1 MGYIN
6 TILIL
11 GGINVIAALGVSIL
25 TGYTGLFSIGHAGFM
40 ALGGYLS
47 AILIKEYEVHFA
59 LALII
64 GGLFAGVASLIIGY
78 PSFRSR
84 LRGDYFAIATLGFSE
99 AIRLLLNNM
108 KQLGS
113 LNIAAAH
120 GIHQFLLGISI
131 PFELCGLANEDG
143 LDDAPVPS
151 FDGVTV

>member
-1 MGYIN
+1 MMGYIN

-25 TGYTGLFSIGHAGFM
+25 TGYTGLFTIGHAGFM

-47 AILIKEYEVHFA
+47 AVLIKEYNVNFI

-64 GGLFAGVASLIIGY
+64 GGFFAGVASLIIGY
-78 PSFRSR
+78 SSFRSK

-99 AIRLLLNNM
+99 AIRLLLNNV

-113 LNIAAAH
+113 LNI
-120 GIHQFLLGISI
+120 GGSFGYSI
-131 PFELCGLANEDG
+131 PSGIATVPVVLIALLLAMFF
-143 LDDAPVPS
+143 AHM
-151 FDGVTV
+151 FVTSQHG